1 MPGWRDSTTRSAAPR
16 SLPVV
21 GDEIALV
28 AAATDRVLATVGAGE
43 LEAPSLLPG
52 WTRGHVVTHLARN
65 ADSFTWL
72 LDGAAAGEVREQY
85 PGGATTR
92 AAAIDAGAAR
102 PTADLRADL
111 ERSAQRLAAA
121 MARLEPAAWE
131 RPVRVTRGEVPA
143 RALVWSRL
151 REVEVH
157 HGDLG
162 LGYGPDAWSEGFV
175 AVELPLRIGDLA
187 PRLPRG
193 TALRVVVAADHGSS
207 WEVGAG
213 PASMAVTGSAAD
225 LLGWLLGRD
234 DGRRLQAP
242 VGLPPLG
249 PW

>member
-1 MPGWRDSTTRSAAPR
+1 V
-16 SLPVV
+16 LPV

-28 AAATDRVLATVGAGE
+28 AAATHRVLAAVGAGDG
-43 LEAPSLLPG
+43 LDAPSLLPG

-72 LDGAAAGEVREQY
+72 LDGAAADEVREQY
-85 PGGATTR
+85 PGGAGTR
-92 AAAIDAGAAR
+92 AAAIEAGAGR
-102 PTADLRADL
+102 PAAELSADL
-111 ERSAQRLAAA
+111 ERSARRLAAA
-121 MARLEPAAWE
+121 MARLEPAAWG
-131 RPVRVTRGEVPA
+131 RQVRLTRGEVPA

-175 AVELPLRIGDLA
+175 AVELPLRIDGLA

-193 TALRVVVAADHGSS
+193 TAVRLVAADRGSS

-213 PASMAVTGSAAD
+213 PASMAVTGSAAG

-242 VGLPPLG
+242 AGLPPLG